1 MEYPIRIL
9 LVDDRPEDF
18 LTIQALLVDTPYQ
31 LIRASSG
38 MEALKFL
45 LESEYALIIMD
56 VLMPDMNGFETA
68 ERIKRRKKS
77 EDIPIIFLTAL
88 TPEVEDY
95 MKAYTAGGIDYLTKP
110 FHSGVLRS
118 KIEGFVRLYK
128 ARKELQIKTGELQ
141 KQTLELEDANRV
153 LTQLKE
159 TAEVASR
166 IKSGFLAMMSHE
178 IRTPLNGIIAL
189 SDILMASDL
198 KQDDAEMAEII
209 HTSGH
214 ALLSVINHILDF
226 TKIESG
232 KMELDYEPFNLT
244 VCLKETMDL
253 FRALARERNLL
264 LETHIEPGIPKILI
278 GDSNRLRQVLNNL
291 IGNAVKFTETGSV
304 KATVSQKRV
313 DDKLITLEFIVEDTG
328 IGIPADKMHHLFQP
342 FTQIDATISR
352 KFGGTGLGL
361 SICKTLVN
369 LMGGTIYAR
378 SNVEKG
384 AVFVFTIQTGIPA
397 DTLNNPSC

>member
-18 LTIQALLVDTPYQ
+18 LTIQALLVETSYQ

-45 LESEYALIIMD
+45 LENEYALIIMD
-56 VLMPDMNGFETA
+56 VMMPDMNGFETA
-68 ERIKRRKKS
+68 ERIKMRKKS
-77 EDIPIIFLTAL
+77 KDIPIIFLTAL

-95 MKAYTAGGIDYLTKP
+95 MKAYTAGAIDYLTKP

-128 ARKELQIKTGELQ
+128 AHKELQIKTNELQ
-141 KQTLELEDANRV
+141 EQALELAEANRV

-178 IRTPLNGIIAL
+178 IRTPLNGIIAM
-189 SDILMASDL
+189 SDILKASDL
-198 KQDDAEMAEII
+198 KPDDAEMAEII

-214 ALLSVINHILDF
+214 ALLSVMNHILDF

-232 KMELDYEPFNLT
+232 KMELDYEPFDLKA
-244 VCLKETMDL
+244 CMKETTDL
-253 FRALARERNLL
+253 FRALARERSLT
-264 LETHIEPGIPKILI
+264 LETHIDPEIPEMLI

-291 IGNAVKFTETGSV
+291 IGNAVKFTEAGSV
-304 KATVSQKRV
+304 TVYVNNRDISGNIIR
-313 DDKLITLEFIVEDTG
+313 LEFIVEDTG
-328 IGIPADKMHHLFQP
+328 IGIPQDKMNHLFQP
-342 FTQIDATISR
+342 FTQIDATINR

-369 LMGGTIYAR
+369 LMGGTIYAK
-378 SNVEKG
+378 SNVKEG
-384 AVFVFTIQTGIPA
+384 AVFVFTVQAGIPSRFMA
-397 DTLNNPSC
+397 SLS

>member
-1 MEYPIRIL
+1 MEYPIHIL

-128 ARKELQIKTGELQ
+128 ARKELQIKTSELQ

-198 KQDDAEMAEII
+198 KRDDAEMAEII

-264 LETHIEPGIPKILI
+264 LETHIEPGIPEILI

-304 KATVSQKRV
+304 KVKVSQKRV

-328 IGIPADKMHHLFQP
+328 IGIPADKMNHLFQP

-397 DTLNNPSC
+397 GTLYNPQH

>member
-304 KATVSQKRV
+304 KVTVSQKRV
-313 DDKLITLEFIVEDTG
+313 DDNLITLEFIVEDTG

-397 DTLNNPSC
+397 DTLNNPSR

>member
-304 KATVSQKRV
+304 KVTVSQKRV

>member
-18 LTIQALLVDTPYQ
+18 LTIQALLVDTPYR

-198 KQDDAEMAEII
+198 KRDDAEMAEII

-264 LETHIEPGIPKILI
+264 LETHIEPGIPEILI
-278 GDSNRLRQVLNNL
+278 GDSNRIRQVLNNL

-304 KATVSQKRV
+304 KVKVSQKSV
-313 DDKLITLEFIVEDTG
+313 DDNLITLEFIVEDTG
-328 IGIPADKMHHLFQP
+328 IGIPADKMNHLFQP
-342 FTQIDATISR
+342 FTQIDASISR

-397 DTLNNPSC
+397 GTFNTPQL